1 MTPPTALNGVE
12 DRVDADAA
20 LLPNGTTGY
29 AIEPLMEELKITDN
43 QQQNGKLPWIHATS
57 SPYTK
62 PGPALIDRF
71 IDEPR
76 SLRVA
81 VLGGGLSGV
90 LAGILLP
97 NKVPGIKLTI
107 YEKNADFVRTSTT
120 TVNEPC

>member
-1 MTPPTALNGVE
+1 MTPPTALDGVE
-12 DRVDADAA
+12 DRVEADATLA
-20 LLPNGTTGY
+20 LNGAKGH
-29 AIEPLMEELKITDN
+29 AIEPLIEELKISEN
-43 QQQNGKLPWIHATS
+43 KHENGTSAWIHATS

-97 NKVPGIKLTI
+97 SKVPGIKLTI
-107 YEKNADFVRTSTT
+107 YEKNADFVRTSP
-120 TVNEPC
+120 NFIDEPC

>member
-1 MTPPTALNGVE
+1 MTAPTALDGVE
-12 DRVDADAA
+12 DRVEADAR
-20 LLPNGTTGY
+20 LSRNGAKGH
-29 AIEPLMEELKITDN
+29 AIEPLIEEMKISEN
-43 QQQNGKLPWIHATS
+43 QHENGTSPWIHATS

-71 IDEPR
+71 IDEPC

-97 NKVPGIKLTI
+97 SKVPGIRLTI
-107 YEKNADFVRTSTT
+107 YEKNADFVRISATCID
-120 TVNEPC
+120 EPC

>member
-1 MTPPTALNGVE
+1 MTPPTALDGVE
-12 DRVDADAA
+12 DRVEADAT
-20 LLPNGTTGY
+20 LSRNGTKGH
-29 AIEPLMEELKITDN
+29 AIEPLIEELKITEN
-43 QQQNGKLPWIHATS
+43 PHGNATSPWIHATT

-62 PGPALIDRF
+62 PGPALVDRF

-97 NKVPGIKLTI
+97 SKVPGIKLTI
-107 YEKNADFVRTSTT
+107 YEKNADFVRSSSAA
-120 TVNEPC
+120 VDEPC